1 MPKRR
6 SCAATAL
13 LAMAARL
20 VCVCSTWRRGRVRS
34 RVEDTPEDP
43 LLASGCL
50 HELPPSAQPVG
61 TDTQKR
67 VLLLHEARLG
77 PGSSRCALDARPAL
91 RKALRERELPV
102 RVLTEPPD
110 VLTGELG
117 STQQLTVRDVVQRL
131 AKELP
136 GAWQLFEEGVSEPL
150 VLSHRL
156 LRDALHLPSASA
168 REVVLRAVRE
178 SPAAL
183 AGERVGR
190 LAKRLR
196 AAEALATD
204 TGAAPPGERA
214 AARRGAER
222 LRGLLADCEERP

>member
-1 MPKRR
+1 
-6 SCAATAL
+6 
-13 LAMAARL
+13 MAPRL

-34 RVEDTPEDP
+34 RVEPTPEDA
-43 LLASGCL
+43 LLAAGCL

-61 TDTQKR
+61 ADTQRK
-67 VLLLHEARLG
+67 VLLLHEARLA

-102 RVLTEPPD
+102 RVVTEPPD
-110 VLTGELG
+110 VVPGELG

-131 AKELP
+131 VKELP
-136 GAWQLFEEGVSEPL
+136 GAWQLFEEGASEPL
-150 VLSHRL
+150 LLSHRL

-178 SPAAL
+178 SPAPC
-183 AGERVGR
+183 AGERAGR

-196 AAEALATD
+196 AAEALAAD
-204 TGAAPPGERA
+204 KGAAPPGERA
-214 AARRGAER
+214 AAHRGAER
-222 LRGLLADCEERP
+222 LRGLLANCEEHP